1 MITLREVLIHHLRAM
16 GADGLCNPY
25 AECGC
30 GLDDL
35 APLCECLNL
44 DECIPARHVA
54 TSPESHAM
62 YEEFPEGYYVPL
74 LPVASFESERLW
86 EAYQANQT
94 YENCCRWLKHRAWM
108 HLEGY

>member
-1 MITLREVLIHHLRAM
+1 
-16 GADGLCNPY
+16 
-25 AECGC
+25 
-30 GLDDL
+30 
-35 APLCECLNL
+35 
-44 DECIPARHVA
+44 
-54 TSPESHAM
+54 M